1 MAKVNAAPPIVL
13 SFLTAITGII
23 LIALGSVVVNRV
35 TFLHNIWAQIYVISI
50 LDILLGIFTLII
62 TVGLIYVL
70 IRQLPALT
78 LLFSSLIILCA
89 IFGLVLGVILLV
101 GRSNL
106 RRQSYV
112 EVEKLLSQYSL
123 KYNEPRSN
131 AYLAVVHQKFE
142 CCGVEE
148 VTDWVNSTLGG
159 SSVPDSCCREVTPG
173 CGQGSLRKESNIFLR
188 GCAEPIFVYL
198 QTKYKMLVGINFAV
212 MALAFLTAVAG
223 FLFERHIRQQ
233 YQLM

>member
-13 SFLTAITGII
+13 SLLTAITGII
-23 LIALGSVVVNRV
+23 LIVIGSIVVNRV
-35 TFLHNIWAQIYVISI
+35 YFLHDVWTQIYVISI
-50 LDILLGIFTLII
+50 LSIGLGIFTLII
-62 TVGLIYVL
+62 AVGLIYVL

-89 IFGLVLGVILLV
+89 IFGLVLAVILLV

-106 RRQSYV
+106 RRKAYDDV
-112 EVEKLLSQYSL
+112 DTLISQYSL
-123 KYNEPRSN
+123 KYHEPRSN
-131 AYLAVVHQKFE
+131 AFLALIHQTFE

-148 VTDWVNSTLGG
+148 VTDWKNSTLGG
-159 SSVPDSCCREVTPG
+159 SSTPDSCCRDVKPG
-173 CGQGSLRKESNIFLR
+173 CGQGTLRVESNIYLR
-188 GCAEPIFVYL
+188 GCAEPIFTFL
-198 QTKYKMLVGINFAV
+198 QSKYKMLVGINFAV